1 MTIHTLVYYS
11 ASLLPLAVACAAY
24 GIFAMCIRAR
34 INTVGPM
41 HTVRRQPYGKR
52 TSLMR

>member
-1 MTIHTLVYYS
+1 MTIYTVVYYS
-11 ASLLPLAVACAAY
+11 ASLLPLAVACVAY

-41 HTVRRQPYGKR
+41 HTVRHTHCGKR